1 LHLAVA
7 PVGSVLLAV
16 EVGADFDA
24 VEVLAAAAVLAAGAA
39 AAGAAAAGAAGAAA
53 VVFAAGAAVVEA
65 AAGLLFDA
73 FCTPPCPLQA
83 PRPVAVEVVPSLHV
97 LGVPEAAGAAAGAAG
112 AAAAGAGAVVEA
124 FWTPPCPLQAPRPVA
139 VEVVPSVQ
147 VVGAEVESA
156 AQAGSDNA
164 NNIKGA
170 AMSPMRFG
178 FFMKVHSLVYVGST
192 ADCSLIRVDSNL
204 VSTGSDPPQCAAGM
218 GNMVVTFI
226 TNGVC

>member
-1 LHLAVA
+1 LAVA

-16 EVGADFDA
+16 VVGADFEA
-24 VEVLAAAAVLAAGAA
+24 VEVFAAAAVVAAGAA

-53 VVFAAGAAVVEA
+53 VFAAAGAAVVEA

-83 PRPVAVEVVPSLHV
+83 PRPVAVEVVPSLQV
-97 LGVPEAAGAAAGAAG
+97 LGVPEDAGAAAGAAG
-112 AAAAGAGAVVEA
+112 ADAAGAAGVGAVSAA
-124 FWTPPCPLQAPRPVA
+124 FWTPPWPLQAPRPVA
-139 VEVVPSVQ
+139 VEVVPSLQ

-164 NNIKGA
+164 NTIKGA

-178 FFMKVHSLVYVGST
+178 FFMKVHSLVYVGSS
-192 ADCSLIRVDSNL
+192 ADCSPVNVWRRWAISC
-204 VSTGSDPPQCAAGM
+204 SHS
-218 GNMVVTFI
+218 
-226 TNGVC
+226 